1 MLQEAFLP
9 ALVTSFFLLE
19 WSKIYLL
26 LHVRPQKW
34 MKYCNFHSNTWW
46 ILFLLQIPDV
56 RTGNDIIDAVVVDDE
71 AVGSDGHEFGAKIL
85 YGKGALDCYLS
96 QHKLKETETPMEGSS
111 DGEAEA
117 EAEIPSIVASM

>member
-1 MLQEAFLP
+1 M
-9 ALVTSFFLLE
+9 
-19 WSKIYLL
+19 
-26 LHVRPQKW
+26 
-34 MKYCNFHSNTWW
+34 
-46 ILFLLQIPDV
+46 LFLLQIPDV

-71 AVGSDGHEFGAKIL
+71 AVGSDKPGFGAKIL

-96 QHKLKETETPMEGSS
+96 QHKETETAMEGSS